1 MKGCRP
7 FSDEEV
13 SCLTTSFRGRYAAR
27 DKALFVTRVKSGC
40 RISELLSLT
49 VGDVYGQPRRVS
61 QGAGRIV
68 ERVTVQRRH
77 MKKKTEGRTVVLHPR
92 ARDAIGTWL
101 PILARYL
108 GVEKAHDIPP
118 GTPLFCSWVRSED
131 GTWHPIARKTA
142 WRILEAAVEANEL
155 TGKIGTHSMRKTFTT
170 KVYDHV
176 QYDLVK
182 TQRALGHKNINSTVA
197 YLSSREEQIDAAILA
212 A

>member
-7 FSDEEV
+7 FSDAEV
-13 SCLTTSFRGRYAAR
+13 QAITQVFGGRYAAR
-27 DKALFVTRVKSGC
+27 DRALFVTGVKSGF

-49 VGDVYGQPRRVS
+49 VGDVYDH
-61 QGAGRIV
+61 GRIV

-108 GVEKAHDIPP
+108 GVEKPRDILP
-118 GTPLFCSWVRSED
+118 GTPLFCSRVRRAD
-131 GTWHPIARKTA
+131 GTRRPIARETA
-142 WRILEAAVEANEL
+142 WRILEAAAAANEL
-155 TGKIGTHSMRKTFTT
+155 TGKIGTHSMRKTFAN

-176 QYDLVK
+176 QHDLVK

-197 YLSSREEQIDAAILA
+197 YLSFREEDIEAAILA

>member
-7 FSDEEV
+7 FSDAEV
-13 SCLTTSFRGRYAAR
+13 QAITQAFGGRYAAQNR
-27 DKALFVTRVKSGC
+27 ALFVTGVKSGF

-49 VGDVYGQPRRVS
+49 VGDVYDH
-61 QGAGRIV
+61 GRIV
-68 ERVTVQRRH
+68 ERVTVLRKH

-101 PILARYL
+101 PILARCL
-108 GVEKAHDIPP
+108 GVEKPRDLPP
-118 GTPLFCSWVRSED
+118 GTPLFCSRVRRED
-131 GTWHPIARKTA
+131 GTRRPIARETA
-142 WRILEAAVEANEL
+142 WRILEAAAAANEL
-155 TGKIGTHSMRKTFTT
+155 TGKIGTHSMRKTFAN

-176 QYDLVK
+176 QHDLVK

-197 YLSSREEQIDAAILA
+197 YLSFREEDIEAAILA